1 LSPAGK
7 LFRPFFRYAIISD
20 HGQKGSGVSVCYEN
34 IIFLFFIVPVPG
46 VRENII
52 TKIYKT
58 VKHNQ
63 YNPDFRFFKDP
74 VAFNKDTEKSLL
86 QYCLGGTL
94 YMPGTKDVI
103 HKILTKNMNYVTSMV
118 MCFEDAIQEKDVAQ
132 AETNVLNHLSV
143 ISASVKEGAIS
154 CDDVPLI
161 FLRVRNPSQFNHFAE
176 KLNSGQAGVLSGFV
190 FPKFYS
196 ENSEEYLSRLDALN
210 KKLGVFLYG
219 MPILEGRTIAHR
231 ETRTQELHKLR
242 TIIEPFKELILNI
255 RVGGTDFSS
264 IFGVRRGI
272 NSSIYDI
279 LTVRDC
285 LSDIL
290 NFFNREG
297 ADYTVSAPVWEYFLA
312 YKKDDIGHLLEEDI
326 HHSLLRRSPILNEAI
341 DGLLRE
347 VMLDKAN
354 GFVGK
359 TIIHPSHIKF
369 VNAMQAV
376 TREEYEDAVQILDT
390 SGGVIKSAKANKMN
404 EINPHR
410 NWAVKVVNRANAYGV
425 VEDERS
431 YLKLIL
437 G

>member
-1 LSPAGK
+1 M
-7 LFRPFFRYAIISD
+7 
-20 HGQKGSGVSVCYEN
+20 
-34 IIFLFFIVPVPG
+34 
-46 VRENII
+46 
-52 TKIYKT
+52 
-58 VKHNQ
+58 KHNQ
-63 YNPDFRFFKDP
+63 YNENFKFFKEP
-74 VAFNKDTEKSLL
+74 LEFNKYSDKSLL

-94 YMPGTKDVI
+94 YMPGNKNVVN
-103 HKILTKNMNYVTSMV
+103 KILTKNLNHVTSMV
-118 MCFEDAIQEKDVAQ
+118 MDFEDALKAKDVSN
-132 AETNVLNHLSV
+132 AEENVLEHLTIIYEAVESNK
-143 ISASVKEGAIS
+143 ISY
-154 CDDVPLI
+154 DDIPLI
-161 FLRVRNPSQFNHFAE
+161 FLRVRNIEQFRNFIQRVTRQ
-176 KLNSGQAGVLSGFV
+176 QADVLTGFV

-196 ENSEEYLSRLDALN
+196 DNADEYLSELKKLN
-210 KKLGVFLYG
+210 KNLGVNLYG
-219 MPILEGRTIAHR
+219 MPILEGRAIAFKESR
-231 ETRTQELHKLR
+231 LDELKALQK
-242 TIIEPFKELILNI
+242 IIEPYKHLILNI

-297 ADYTVSAPVWEYFLA
+297 VGYTVSAPVWEYFLA
-312 YKKDDIGHLLEEDI
+312 YKKDNIQHLLERDI
-326 HHSLLRRSPILNEAI
+326 NHSLLSRNTILNEAI

-347 VMLDKAN
+347 VLLDKAN

-376 TREEYEDAVQILDT
+376 TREEYEDAVQVLGT
-390 SGGVIKSAKANKMN
+390 EGGVIKSAKANKMN

-410 NWAVKVVNRANAYGV
+410 NWAVKIVNKANAYGV